1 MDVSRAADRP
11 AAERARSLFPGVLAC
26 AVVAAA
32 ATFLSQ
38 HYGAPAMLFAPVLL
52 SVTLTIAVSMLVA
65 RLLGFQPLFGLLSGG
80 AVAICGASA

>member
-38 HYGAPAMLFAPVLL
+38 HYGAPVTLFALLL